1 MDVSR
6 ARKEIR
12 LPPKTGVPLSIS
24 GSLTIPIVFRLGP
37 HTKECPIPSGRFI
50 IRASYEATPESHL
63 QALIERDRQAAARN
77 PTTTETPNMI
87 SKHRILGITAIL
99 CGASLTPLLAQSGS
113 PAVATGQREILLQ
126 TTQSWNG
133 KPYTHY
139 PTGQPQL
146 TTLMVTI
153 APHTA
158 LPWHT
163 HPFPNSVYVLSGTL
177 TLHDRDS
184 GKTLVVHQGQAV
196 GESVDDV
203 HRGESGDEP
212 TVLLITYAGTPGV
225 PTSVPAKGEKAEY

>member
-1 MDVSR
+1 MIH
-6 ARKEIR
+6 KY
-12 LPPKTGVPLSIS
+12 
-24 GSLTIPIVFRLGP
+24 
-37 HTKECPIPSGRFI
+37 CI
-50 IRASYEATPESHL
+50 IG
-63 QALIERDRQAAARN
+63 IAAIA
-77 PTTTETPNMI
+77 
-87 SKHRILGITAIL
+87 A
-99 CGASLTPLLAQSGS
+99 ASLTAVFAQTRANTVASGH
-113 PAVATGQREILLQ
+113 REILLQ

-146 TTLMVTI
+146 TTIKLTI

-158 LPWHT
+158 LLWHT
-163 HPFPNSVYVLSGTL
+163 HPFPNVVYVLSSSL
-177 TLHDRDS
+177 TLHDKAS
-184 GKTLVVHQGQAV
+184 GKTQVVHQGQAV

>member
-1 MDVSR
+1 MEMTDMIFKYRNLAILAMV
-6 ARKEIR
+6 
-12 LPPKTGVPLSIS
+12 
-24 GSLTIPIVFRLGP
+24 
-37 HTKECPIPSGRFI
+37 
-50 IRASYEATPESHL
+50 
-63 QALIERDRQAAARN
+63 AAASLSTTFAQT
-77 PTTTETPNMI
+77 PTK
-87 SKHRILGITAIL
+87 SV
-99 CGASLTPLLAQSGS
+99 ASGH
-113 PAVATGQREILLQ
+113 REILLQ

-133 KPYTHY
+133 KPYTRY

-146 TTLMVTI
+146 TTIKLTI

-163 HPFPNSVYVLSGTL
+163 HPFPNVVYVISGTL
-177 TLHDRDS
+177 TLHDKAS
-184 GKTLVVHQGQAV
+184 GKTHVVHQGQAV

>member
-1 MDVSR
+1 M
-6 ARKEIR
+6 E
-12 LPPKTGVPLSIS
+12 
-24 GSLTIPIVFRLGP
+24 TI
-37 HTKECPIPSGRFI
+37 
-50 IRASYEATPESHL
+50 
-63 QALIERDRQAAARN
+63 D
-77 PTTTETPNMI
+77 MI
-87 SKHRILGITAIL
+87 SKFRIAGIAAIIAGALLTAI
-99 CGASLTPLLAQSGS
+99 LAQSG
-113 PAVATGQREILLQ
+113 PQNVASGQREILLQ

-146 TTLMVTI
+146 TTIRLTI

-163 HPFPNSVYVLSGTL
+163 HPFPSVVYVLSGSL
-177 TLHDRDS
+177 TLRDKAS

-203 HRGESGDEP
+203 HRGESGGEP

>member
-1 MDVSR
+1 MTFTNR
-6 ARKEIR
+6 IAGIA
-12 LPPKTGVPLSIS
+12 
-24 GSLTIPIVFRLGP
+24 IVL
-37 HTKECPIPSGRFI
+37 
-50 IRASYEATPESHL
+50 A
-63 QALIERDRQAAARN
+63 
-77 PTTTETPNMI
+77 
-87 SKHRILGITAIL
+87 
-99 CGASLTPLLAQSGS
+99 GASLT
-113 PAVATGQREILLQ
+113 AVIAADDSKTVASAHRDILLE

-146 TTLMVTI
+146 TTIRMTI

-177 TLHDRDS
+177 TLQDKAS
-184 GKTLVVHQGQAV
+184 GKTQVVHQGQAV
-196 GESVDDV
+196 GESVDDI

-225 PTSVPAKGEKAEY
+225 PTSIPAKGEKAEY

>member
-1 MDVSR
+1 
-6 ARKEIR
+6 
-12 LPPKTGVPLSIS
+12 
-24 GSLTIPIVFRLGP
+24 
-37 HTKECPIPSGRFI
+37 
-50 IRASYEATPESHL
+50 
-63 QALIERDRQAAARN
+63 
-77 PTTTETPNMI
+77 MI
-87 SKHRILGITAIL
+87 SKYRNVALVAVLLGAAVAVI
-99 CGASLTPLLAQSGS
+99 LAQDAATRVASGK
-113 PAVATGQREILLQ
+113 REILLQ

-146 TTLMVTI
+146 TTIRLTI

-163 HPFPNSVYVLSGTL
+163 HPFPNVVYVLSGTL
-177 TLHDRDS
+177 TLHDRAS

-203 HRGESGDEP
+203 HRGETGDEP

-225 PTSVPAKGEKAEY
+225 PTSIPAKGEKAEY

>member
-1 MDVSR
+1 VIETD
-6 ARKEIR
+6 KQ
-12 LPPKTGVPLSIS
+12 
-24 GSLTIPIVFRLGP
+24 P
-37 HTKECPIPSGRFI
+37 HDSVTAMETSDLNSKYHTLAI
-50 IRASYEATPESHL
+50 A
-63 QALIERDRQAAARN
+63 AL
-77 PTTTETPNMI
+77 
-87 SKHRILGITAIL
+87 L
-99 CGASLTPLLAQSGS
+99 CGSSWMNVQAQDGS
-113 PAVATGQREILLQ
+113 QNAVTGHREILLQ

-146 TTLMVTI
+146 TTIKLTI
-153 APHTA
+153 APHTV

-163 HPFPNSVYVLSGTL
+163 HPIPNAIYVLSGTL

-225 PTSVPAKGEKAEY
+225 PTSVPAKGQKPEY